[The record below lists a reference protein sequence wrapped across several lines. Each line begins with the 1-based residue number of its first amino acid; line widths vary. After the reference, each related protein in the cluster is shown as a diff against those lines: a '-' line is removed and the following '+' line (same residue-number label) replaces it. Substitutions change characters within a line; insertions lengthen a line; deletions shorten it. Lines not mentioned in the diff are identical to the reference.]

1 MESLS
6 LSSTTSPLI
15 IPSDIPLP
23 PLPIIQDVDIQR
35 KVFTHSSFIAK
46 PKYSIELFENDEE
59 SRDNEKLE
67 LIGDSLLGK
76 WYGIALS
83 SKLYSVKGSDNRLY
97 PIWEIK
103 SSSVLGLLQD
113 LYPNLSVGQSTRI
126 KSSLVSNPT
135 LREICRRYHLN
146 EKLIAPPEQLPTL
159 INGEKVLANLFEA
172 YIAGVYY
179 SYLKHG
185 PAPTSSNSTL
195 PTPPR
200 SPNQHAHSLSPS
212 SSSLSVYISAS
223 GEASSPTRG
232 QAIDHLDLW
241 LRPLFQPIAESM
253 LDQLKQQQIAKHLL
267 IENDEDVNT
276 DKNAIGANSRLNQ
289 WFISKEGGMP
299 DYASSTAGMQGWKT
313 LCTAVDR
320 YGKNWYGEATRSTK
334 KAAMAVAAY
343 KVIVQFEQERPD
355 FKA

>member
-6 LSSTTSPLI
+6 LSSTSTPLSV
-15 IPSDIPLP
+15 PSDIPLP
-23 PLPIIQDVDIQR
+23 PLPVIQDLDIQR

-46 PKYSIELFENDEE
+46 PKYSIELFEDDEE

-67 LIGDSLLGK
+67 LIGDSLLG
-76 WYGIALS
+76 
-83 SKLYSVKGSDNRLY
+83 
-97 PIWEIK
+97 
-103 SSSVLGLLQD
+103 SSVLGLLQD
-113 LYPNLSVGQSTRI
+113 LYPNLNVGQSTKI
-126 KSSLVSNPT
+126 KSALVSNPT

-179 SYLKHG
+179 SYLKHC
-185 PAPTSSNSTL
+185 PTPLNLSNSTL

-212 SSSLSVYISAS
+212 SSSSSVYISAS

-289 WFISKEGGMP
+289 WFISKESGMP

-334 KAAMAVAAY
+334 RAAMAVAAY

>member
-46 PKYSIELFENDEE
+46 PKYFIELFENDEE

-67 LIGDSLLGK
+67 LIGDSLLG
-76 WYGIALS
+76 
-83 SKLYSVKGSDNRLY
+83 
-97 PIWEIK
+97 
-103 SSSVLGLLQD
+103 SSVLGLLQD

-172 YIAGVYY
+172 SNFVK
-179 SYLKHG
+179 LK
-185 PAPTSSNSTL
+185 L